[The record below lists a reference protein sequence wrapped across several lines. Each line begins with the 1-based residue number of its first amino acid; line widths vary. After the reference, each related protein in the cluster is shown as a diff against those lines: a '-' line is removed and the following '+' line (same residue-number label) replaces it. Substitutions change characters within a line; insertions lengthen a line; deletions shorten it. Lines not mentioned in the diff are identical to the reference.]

1 MTRET
6 YTSPLLRVNLTE
18 KKIQREEIDRSLTLK
33 FLGGRGVGGKILFDE
48 LKPST
53 EPLSPENK
61 LLILAGPLVGTGAPW
76 CVKYTALTR
85 SPLSGTIL
93 MSLAGGFFGPNLRF
107 AGYDGLV
114 IEGRAKDPSYLW
126 IHEEKTELRAA
137 SHLWGKNT
145 EECQEAIRKEL
156 GDDRVQIA
164 CIGPAGEK
172 AVRFASIISGKR
184 AAGRGGAG
192 AVLGAKNL
200 KAIAVQGSRK
210 VPVMEAEK
218 FEELQTA
225 IRKKAREAERLK
237 VFGKFGTPKNLV
249 IVNGRGLFPT
259 RNFQGGVFDGIEQ
272 INAEEQQRR
281 VLRKTTCHA
290 CPVAC
295 GNLTRAA
302 EGPYEGTVTEGPEY
316 ETFWAFGAQCG
327 NTCIDAIVAADRLCD
342 QLGMDTIST
351 GSTIAFAMECAE
363 RGLISQKDLKGL
375 DLRFGNHR
383 AMVEM
388 IRRVGY
394 REGLGDLLAE
404 GVRRAAERIG
414 QGSEKFAMHVKGLEL
429 AAYDPR
435 GAKGMGIAYATSP
448 RGGCHERGL
457 ISRETFGAPPPI
469 DPLSI
474 SGKGLAAKE
483 AQDETAVLDS
493 LGVCV
498 FPPHNGGMDMSET
511 ASLFSYVVG
520 EALSADDLMTAG
532 ERIWTLERL
541 FNLREGFTR
550 KDDTMPPRLLHEPMP
565 AGPAKGHIVE
575 LDYLLQDY
583 YRVRGW
589 DERGVPMPEKL
600 ARLGLSVEGK
610 NVK

>member
-1 MTRET
+1 M
-6 YTSPLLRVNLTE
+6 LRVNLTE

-33 FLGGRGVGGKILFDE
+33 FLGGRGMGSKILFDE

-107 AGYDGLV
+107 AGYDGLA
-114 IEGRAKDPSYLW
+114 IEGSAKEPSYLW
-126 IHEEKTELRAA
+126 IHEGKTELRAA
-137 SHLWGKNT
+137 PHLWGKNT
-145 EECQEAIRKEL
+145 EDCQEAIRKEL

-210 VPVMEAEK
+210 VPVMEAER
-218 FEELQTA
+218 FEELQRA

-259 RNFQGGVFDGIEQ
+259 RNFQGGLFDGIEQ
-272 INAEEQQRR
+272 VNAEEQQRR

-327 NTCIDAIVAADRLCD
+327 NTCLDAIVAADRLCD

-351 GSTIAFAMECAE
+351 GNTIAFAMECAE
-363 RGLISQKDLKGL
+363 QGLISQKDLEGL
-375 DLRFGNHR
+375 DLRFGNHQ

-388 IRRVGY
+388 IRRVAY
-394 REGLGDLLAE
+394 RQGLGNLLAE

-469 DPLSI
+469 DPLSVT
-474 SGKGLAAKE
+474 GKGLAAKE

-498 FPPHNGGMDMSET
+498 FPPHNDGMDMNET

-520 EALSADDLMTAG
+520 ETLSAHDLMTAG
-532 ERIWTLERL
+532 ERIWNLERL
-541 FNLREGFTR
+541 FNLREGFAG
-550 KDDTMPPRLLHEPMP
+550 KDDTLPARLLHEPMP
-565 AGPAKGHIVE
+565 AGPAKGHVVE
-575 LDYLLQDY
+575 LDHLLQDY
-583 YRVRGW
+583 YRVREW
-589 DERGVPMPEKL
+589 DERGVPTPEKL
-600 ARLGLSVEGK
+600 AKLGLSAEGTTIL
-610 NVK
+610 

>member
-1 MTRET
+1 
-6 YTSPLLRVNLTE
+6 VNLTE
-18 KKIQREEIDRSLTLK
+18 KKIQRQEIDRSLILK

-53 EPLSPENK
+53 EPLAPENK

-76 CVKYTALTR
+76 CVKYTAMTR

-114 IEGRAKDPSYLW
+114 IEGRAEEPSYLW
-126 IHEEKTELRAA
+126 IHDGKTELRAA

-145 EECQEAIRKEL
+145 EYCQEAIRKEL
-156 GDDRVQIA
+156 GDDRVQVA

-192 AVLGAKNL
+192 AVLGSKNL
-200 KAIAVQGSRK
+200 KAIAVHGTRK
-210 VPVMEAEK
+210 VPIMEAER
-218 FEELQTA
+218 FEELQMA
-225 IRKKAREAERLK
+225 IRKKAGEADRLK
-237 VFGKFGTPKNLV
+237 IFGKFGTPKNLV

-259 RNFQGGVFDGIEQ
+259 RNFQGGVFDGIGQ
-272 INAEEQQRR
+272 VNAEEQQRR

-295 GNLTRAA
+295 GNLTRAV
-302 EGPYEGTVTEGPEY
+302 EGPYEGIVTEGPEY

-351 GSTIAFAMECAE
+351 GNTIAFAMECAE
-363 RGLISQKDLKGL
+363 RALISQKDLEGL
-375 DLRFGNHR
+375 DLRFGNHQ

-394 REGLGDLLAE
+394 RQGLGNLLAE
-404 GVRRAAERIG
+404 GVRRAAEHIG
-414 QGSEKFAMHVKGLEL
+414 QGCEKFAMHVKGLEL

-474 SGKGLAAKE
+474 TGKGLAAKE

-498 FPPHNGGMDMSET
+498 FPPHNDGMDMKET
-511 ASLFSYVVG
+511 ASLFSFVVG
-520 EALSADDLMTAG
+520 KALNGQDLMTAG
-532 ERIWTLERL
+532 ERIWNLERL
-541 FNLREGFTR
+541 FNLREGFAR
-550 KDDTMPPRLLHEPMP
+550 KDDTLPPRLLHEPMP
-565 AGPAKGHIVE
+565 AGPAKGNVVE
-575 LDYLLQDY
+575 LDHLLQDY
-583 YRVRGW
+583 YRVREW
-589 DERGVPMPEKL
+589 DERGVPTPEKL
-600 ARLGLSVEGK
+600 AKLGLSAEGK
-610 NVK
+610 TII

>member
-1 MTRET
+1 
-6 YTSPLLRVNLTE
+6 LLRVNLTE

-33 FLGGRGVGGKILFDE
+33 FLGGRGMGSKILFDE

-114 IEGRAKDPSYLW
+114 IEGSAKEPSYLW
-126 IHEEKTELRAA
+126 IHEGKTELRAA
-137 SHLWGKNT
+137 PHLWGKNT
-145 EECQEAIRKEL
+145 EDCQEAIRKEL

-210 VPVMEAEK
+210 VPVMEAER
-218 FEELQTA
+218 FEELQRA

-259 RNFQGGVFDGIEQ
+259 RNFQGGLFDGIEQ
-272 INAEEQQRR
+272 VNAEEQQRR

-327 NTCIDAIVAADRLCD
+327 NTCLDAIVAADRLCD

-351 GSTIAFAMECAE
+351 GNTIAFAMECAE
-363 RGLISQKDLKGL
+363 QGLISQKDLEGL
-375 DLRFGNHR
+375 DLRFGNHQ

-388 IRRVGY
+388 IRRVAY
-394 REGLGDLLAE
+394 RQGLGNLLAE

-469 DPLSI
+469 DPLSVT
-474 SGKGLAAKE
+474 GKGLAAKE

-498 FPPHNGGMDMSET
+498 FPPHNDGMDMNET

-520 EALSADDLMTAG
+520 ETLSAHDLMTAG
-532 ERIWTLERL
+532 ERIWNLERL
-541 FNLREGFTR
+541 FNLREGFTG
-550 KDDTMPPRLLHEPMP
+550 KDDTLPARLLHEPMP
-565 AGPAKGHIVE
+565 AGPAQGHVVE
-575 LDYLLQDY
+575 LDHLLQDY
-583 YRVRGW
+583 YRVREW
-589 DERGVPMPEKL
+589 DERGVPTPEKL
-600 ARLGLSVEGK
+600 AKLGLSAEGTTIL
-610 NVK
+610 

>member
-210 VPVMEAEK
+210 VPVMEGEK